1 MKARERRL
9 EKFQIS
15 IRRFLLTDLQTT
27 SHVRLVNRGQFFG
40 HRCFHYDT
48 PLHFTVTSIIFD
60 NNLCNSNS
68 IAERER
74 RFHLE
79 DLPAA
84 VPFIHSSFGYSFVV
98 PHKLLL
104 KRCQVIKKGRDHYF
118 LFVTWT

>member
-40 HRCFHYDT
+40 HRCFHQHYN
-48 PLHFTVTSIIFD
+48 IFD

-104 KRCQVIKKGRDHYF
+104 KRCQVIKEG
-118 LFVTWT
+118 